1 MAPDRS
7 YPETRK
13 PQVRKQDLSDHRPTR
28 LICTDSCMALGPEAL
43 VGLPCWRF
51 DLNGISWRSS

>member
-51 DLNGISWRSS
+51 DLNGIS